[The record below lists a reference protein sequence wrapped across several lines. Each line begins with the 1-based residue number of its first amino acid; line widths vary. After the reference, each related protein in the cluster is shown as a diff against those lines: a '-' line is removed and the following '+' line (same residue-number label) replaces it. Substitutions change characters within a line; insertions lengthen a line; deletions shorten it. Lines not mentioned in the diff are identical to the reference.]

1 MSVVHRPSRWARS
14 ALFCAGI
21 AFCATLAL
29 PAVPATA
36 APPPD
41 GPAQDSAQSPSITDL
56 LTRLQTLYQQ
66 AEQATETYNG
76 TQERLDKERA
86 TVDTLNKQLARQ
98 RSAVQTGLDTAGALA
113 RRQYQDGGVSPY
125 LRLLLTDDPAT
136 ALGRAHV
143 LSQALGSQAALVGR
157 LQDGERKLDDLTAKA
172 KASLDAVHQLADQQ
186 RKERDDVNARL
197 GDVEKLISS
206 LTGAQLDQVRQL
218 EQQGI
223 DQAQQALLASGA
235 LGADNLSASAL
246 GRRAVSYGYAQ
257 LGKPY
262 VWGAQG
268 PNAFDCSGLTS
279 QAWAHAGRPIP
290 RTSQE
295 QWAHLRH
302 VPLNALR
309 PGDLIVYFS
318 HATHVA
324 LYVGKGTVI
333 QAPHPGGV
341 VKLTPIAA
349 NPILG
354 AVRPDA

>member
-21 AFCATLAL
+21 AFSAALAL

-41 GPAQDSAQSPSITDL
+41 DPSRNPAQSPSLTDL

-86 TVDTLNKQLARQ
+86 TVDTLNEQLVQQ
-98 RSAVQTGLDTAGALA
+98 RSAVQAGRDTAGALA
-113 RRQYQDGGVSPY
+113 RRQYQNGGVSPY

-136 ALGRAHV
+136 ALNQAHV

-157 LQDGERKLDDLTAKA
+157 LQDAEHKLGDLTAKA
-172 KASLDAVHQLADQQ
+172 RASLDSVHRLADQQ
-186 RKERDDVNARL
+186 RRERDDVKARL

-206 LTGAQLDQVRQL
+206 LTGTQLDQLRQL
-218 EQQGI
+218 EEQGI

-246 GRRAVSYGYAQ
+246 GRRAISYAYAQ

-295 QWAHLRH
+295 QWARLRH
-302 VPLNALR
+302 VALGALR

-324 LYVGKGTVI
+324 LYVGKGRVI
-333 QAPHPGGV
+333 QAPRPGGV
-341 VKLTPIAA
+341 VRLTPMAA

>member
-1 MSVVHRPSRWARS
+1 MSAVRRPSRWARS

-21 AFCATLAL
+21 ACSAAL
-29 PAVPATA
+29 VLPTAPAIA

-41 GPAQDSAQSPSITDL
+41 DPSQNPAQSTSLTDL

-86 TVDTLNKQLARQ
+86 RVDTLNRQLADQ
-98 RSAVQTGLDTAGALA
+98 RSAVQSGRDIAGALA
-113 RRQYQDGGVSPY
+113 RRQYRDGGISPY

-136 ALGRAHV
+136 ALSQAHV
-143 LSQALGSQAALVGR
+143 LSQAMGSQASLVGR
-157 LQDGERKLDDLTAKA
+157 LQAGERKLDDLTAKA
-172 KASLDAVHQLADQQ
+172 RASLDSVHQLADQQ
-186 RKERDDVNARL
+186 RKDRDDVKGRL
-197 GDVEKLISS
+197 GDVEKLVSS
-206 LTGAQLDQVRQL
+206 LTGTQLDELRRL

-223 DQAQQALLASGA
+223 DQAQQALDSSGR
-235 LGADNLSASAL
+235 LGSDSRPPSA
-246 GRRAVSYGYAQ
+246 RAQRAISYAYAQ

-295 QWAHLRH
+295 QWAQLRH
-302 VPLNALR
+302 VPLSLLR

-318 HATHVA
+318 RATHVA
-324 LYVGKGTVI
+324 LYVGKGKVI
-333 QAPHPGGV
+333 QAPRPGEA
-341 VKLTPIAA
+341 VKMTAVAA
-349 NPILG
+349 DPILG